1 MSVAS
6 TLPSLREALTLAF
19 RCKRRIVLAFLLPPI
34 LALAAGFLMTPIYGA
49 YSKVLIKSGREFVAQ
64 TDAATSNP
72 MGPSSTMQESINS
85 EIEILTSRDLLLEV
99 LHEIGIERV
108 YPKIA
113 QSPPGKMSMDDAAV
127 LAFQNNLNI
136 TPVKLSN
143 VLAVSYQNENHAIS
157 TEVLRKLLTGFI
169 NRHIQAFSAPRVA
182 LLEERVQEND
192 QKIAALIEQ
201 LGDLKV
207 KSDVYSFTEQRSVLI
222 QQRERLM
229 QDLRDS
235 EVRAAELTNQIA
247 YLNRQASSHPRTTT
261 LGVDD
266 AVSRATDEA
275 QARVLALRERQRTL
289 LSRFQ
294 PDSPLVKDNEIA
306 LKAAEQSLREAPASK
321 IYRTGV
327 DPVAQQIE
335 LQKITA
341 EAALA
346 PIKVRIEG
354 TTRHVD
360 EIRAK
365 LQTME
370 TAERA
375 QRDLERQITS
385 LEEEGRVLR
394 TSLNEARTKE
404 RLDEAQIASVSIIE
418 EPNASQKP
426 VQPRKGVFLL
436 VGIMVGL
443 FTAGGMLLLS
453 MSMGTTFV
461 SSETIERVLGLPV
474 LAVLPTS
481 PQLIDGGWDTDRKA
495 LT

>member
-1 MSVAS
+1 MSVPS

-19 RCKRRIVLAFLLPPI
+19 RCKRRIALAFIIPPVLALI
-34 LALAAGFLMTPIYGA
+34 VGFAMTPIYGA
-49 YSKVLIKSGREFVAQ
+49 NSKVLIKSGREFVAQ

-72 MGPSSTMQESINS
+72 MAPSSTMQESINS
-85 EIEILTSRDLLLEV
+85 EIEILTSRDLLLAV
-99 LHEIGIERV
+99 LHEVGIARV

-113 QSPPGKMSMDDAAV
+113 AAPPGKMSTDDAAV

-136 TPVKLSN
+136 TPIKLSN
-143 VLAVSYQNENHAIS
+143 VLAVSYQNEDHAVS
-157 TEVLRKLLTGFI
+157 TEVLRKLLAGFI

-182 LLEERVQEND
+182 LLEERVRESD
-192 QKIAALIEQ
+192 SKIDALTEQ
-201 LGDLKV
+201 LGNLKV
-207 KSDVYSFTEQRSVLI
+207 KSDVYSFPEQRSVLI
-222 QQRERLM
+222 QQRERLS

-247 YLNRQASSHPRTTT
+247 YLNRQAGSHPRTTT

-266 AVSRATDEA
+266 SVSRATDEA

-346 PIKVRIEG
+346 PIKVRIQS

-360 EIRAK
+360 EISAK

-370 TAERA
+370 TAERS
-375 QRDLERQITS
+375 QRELERQITS
-385 LEEEGRVLR
+385 LEDEAKLLR
-394 TSLNEARTKE
+394 ASLNEARTKE

-418 EPNASQKP
+418 EPNASKKP
-426 VQPRKGVFLL
+426 VQPRKGIFLL
-436 VGIMVGL
+436 AGMMVGA
-443 FTAGGMLLLS
+443 FTAGATLLLA

-461 SSETIERVLGLPV
+461 SAETIERVLGLPV
-474 LAVLPTS
+474 LAALPTS
-481 PQLIDGGWDTDRKA
+481 PQLIDGGWDSGRKA